1 MRARRRREGSLGAVG
16 DPRPLEADD
25 VLFVVTKE
33 SWNGMVLEVVGPAKH
48 AFVRIEKAETVK
60 KVESDGRVGKA
71 AAP

>member
-1 MRARRRREGSLGAVG
+1 MEKDFVAVG

-25 VLFVVTKE
+25 VLFSVTKE
-33 SWNGMVLEVVGPAKH
+33 VWDGMVLEVVGPAKH

>member
-1 MRARRRREGSLGAVG
+1 M
-16 DPRPLEADD
+16 
-25 VLFVVTKE
+25 LFSVTKE
-33 SWNGMVLEVVGPAKH
+33 VWDGMVLEVVGHAKH